1 MNSGKISK
9 IIQDRDVKI
18 DKVITRHNWSVQI
31 IRDAGHLLK
40 IGKQL
45 LK

>member
-9 IIQDRDVKI
+9 IIQDRDIKI
-18 DKVITRHNWSVQI
+18 DKVITRHWSVQI